1 MFFHPQPILRNTHFI
16 DKGLE
21 YFEKYFLNYSKH
33 FLRDLPTL
41 RRFCIGKIKIPFHLR
56 R

>member
-33 FLRDLPTL
+33 FLRAPANLKAFLFWENQNSVSFT
-41 RRFCIGKIKIPFHLR
+41 
-56 R
+56 